1 MIVDQA
7 RLQEEH
13 SEDPCQTEEQSASLQ
28 SIIAEDALDAEG
40 MNGFAFACL
49 SAKFFVIGRKVIRRM
64 QQRMI

>member
-1 MIVDQA
+1 MMVDQA

-40 MNGFAFACL
+40 MKGFCVRLF
-49 SAKFFVIGRKVIRRM
+49 KRKIFRYRT
-64 QQRMI
+64 